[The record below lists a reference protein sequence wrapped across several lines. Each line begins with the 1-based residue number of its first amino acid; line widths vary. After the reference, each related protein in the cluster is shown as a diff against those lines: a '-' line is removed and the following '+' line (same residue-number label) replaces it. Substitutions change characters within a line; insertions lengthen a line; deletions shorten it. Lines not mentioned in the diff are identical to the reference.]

1 MNVVR
6 PGHVNGV
13 VHTKVYKIICVHL
26 RNKGTNANLLADRA
40 EVYFMM
46 KRIDDCIKDC
56 EASLALDQVG
66 HCQKVSHSE
75 EALQR
80 ENAQGCLAAMLQRAR
95 CHMETKEWE
104 AAVRIFERMNN
115 RWEVEVTLKPG
126 DLLF

>member
-66 HCQKVSHSE
+66 LC
-75 EALQR
+75 R
-80 ENAQGCLAAMLQRAR
+80 
-95 CHMETKEWE
+95 
-104 AAVRIFERMNN
+104 
-115 RWEVEVTLKPG
+115 P
-126 DLLF
+126 